1 MAFTPEKFI
10 ETAVK
15 ELKETVGVK
24 DIIIA
29 LSGGVDSSVAAIL
42 AHKAVGRHLTCFFVD
57 TGFMRLDEPKEVE
70 QIFAKQHGLNL
81 RIIDAKKRFFS
92 GLKGV
97 IDPEKKRKVIGELF
111 IRIFEEEAKK
121 SGATFL
127 LQGTI
132 YPDRI
137 ESEGNIKSHHNVG
150 GLPEEFGLKLIEP
163 LKDLYKD
170 EVREVGRYLSL
181 PKEITERMPFPGPGL
196 AVRIIGE
203 CTPERAQTIQKVNA
217 IVEEEIL
224 NAGILP
230 WQAFACL
237 LGSKSVGVT
246 GDVRSYKETVAIR
259 VVESRDGM
267 TANFSDLSYE
277 LLRKISTRITS
288 EVREVGRILYDI
300 TNKPP
305 GTIEYE

>member
-1 MAFTPEKFI
+1 MAFTPEKFVKS
-10 ETAVK
+10 TVK
-15 ELKETVGVK
+15 EIKEMVGDE

-29 LSGGVDSSVAAIL
+29 LSGGVDSSVAAVL

-57 TGFMRLDEPKEVE
+57 TGFMRLNEPDEVKVV
-70 QIFAKQHGLNL
+70 FSKQRGLNL
-81 RIIDAKKRFFS
+81 EIIDARDRFFS
-92 GLKGV
+92 ALKGV
-97 IDPEKKRKVIGELF
+97 IDPEKKRKAIGELF

-121 SGATFL
+121 SGASFL

-137 ESEGNIKSHHNVG
+137 ESEGKIKSHHNVG
-150 GLPEEFGLKLIEP
+150 GLPEKFGLKLLEP
-163 LKDLYKD
+163 LKDIYKD
-170 EVREVGRYLSL
+170 EVREVGRYLGL

-203 CTPERAQTIQKVNA
+203 CTLERALVIQKVNA
-217 IVEEEIL
+217 IAEEEIL
-224 NAGILP
+224 KAGLLP
-230 WQAFACL
+230 WQAFGAL
-237 LGSKSVGVT
+237 LGSKTVGVT
-246 GDVRSYKETVAIR
+246 GDVRSYKETVALR

-288 EVREVGRILYDI
+288 EVPEVGRVLYDI